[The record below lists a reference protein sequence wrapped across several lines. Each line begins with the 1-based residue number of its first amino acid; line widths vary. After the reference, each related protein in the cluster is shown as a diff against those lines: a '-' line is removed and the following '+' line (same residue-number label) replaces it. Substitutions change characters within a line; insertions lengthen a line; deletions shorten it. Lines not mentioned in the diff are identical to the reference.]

1 MSNDTTTLLSLFG
14 LAQLADSTLP
24 VGSFS
29 FSLGLEGAVESG
41 MVTSLGE
48 LEEYTIGALY
58 GAAECDC
65 IALLEAFRSGESGDY
80 ARLRE
85 ADQRLMS
92 YKSAFE
98 QRSMTLRM
106 GHRLADLVRS
116 IAPTPLSNDF
126 YDWIRHER
134 TPGSYPIAQAIAG
147 LTLAVEERGLYAAH
161 LYGVAQ
167 TILSAALRLMR
178 ITHFDTQRILHKLA
192 PLCERLYNNYGEL
205 TIEDM
210 TSWSPS
216 LSLATS
222 LHEKGSG
229 RLFMN

>member
-29 FSLGLEGAVESG
+29 FSLGLEGAIEAG
-41 MVTSLGE
+41 MVGTIGE

-80 ARLRE
+80 ARVID
-85 ADQRLMS
+85 ADLRLMS
-92 YKSAFE
+92 YKSASE

-106 GHRLADLVRS
+106 GHRLADLLRS
-116 IAPTPLSNDF
+116 IAPSSLSNDF
-126 YDWIRHER
+126 YDWIRREL

-147 LTLAVEERGLYAAH
+147 LTLGVEERGLYAAH

-167 TILSAALRLMR
+167 TILSASLRLMR
-178 ITHFDTQRILHKLA
+178 ITHFDTQRILRKLA
-192 PLCERLYNNYGEL
+192 PLCERLYNHYGEL
-205 TIEDM
+205 TLEDM

-216 LSLATS
+216 LSLAAS